1 MKKFV
6 VSVIVLLV
14 LGAGAAL
21 ANVFITS
28 SPSAIYCPVCGSK
41 DIVRVTVGSNY
52 KYTCVRCGKI
62 ETVKIEEET
71 VETEPSELTHLTFA
85 SDTK

>member
-21 ANVFITS
+21 ANIFITS
-28 SPSAIYCPVCGSK
+28 SPSAIYCSVCGSK

-52 KYTCVRCGKI
+52 KYTCVKCGKI

-71 VETEPSELTHLTFA
+71 VET
-85 SDTK
+85 DTIEFHH

>member
-1 MKKFV
+1 MKKLLI
-6 VSVIVLLV
+6 SVIVLLV

-71 VETEPSELTHLTFA
+71 VET
-85 SDTK
+85 DTIEFHH

>member
-21 ANVFITS
+21 ANVFITP

-52 KYTCVRCGKI
+52 KYACVKCGKI
-62 ETVKIEEET
+62 ESVKIEEET
-71 VETEPSELTHLTFA
+71 VET
-85 SDTK
+85 DTIEFHH